1 MDIFWLGHS
10 CFRVKG
16 KDTSVLMDPVGPDT
30 GYPEAKTTADLV
42 TMSHSHPG
50 HSYLEGV
57 SGECKVLSRPGEY
70 EVKDVLAVGWR
81 TFHDNTQ
88 GSERGQ
94 NTVFRLEIEGLVLCH
109 FGDIGHVPSAAIMAE
124 IGAVDVLFVPAGGHS
139 TLPANEAAAFVRQIA
154 PKIVIPMHYKTPV
167 TRRQLETVDRF
178 LKEMAA
184 SAVAPQARLT
194 ISRATLPVGTQVV
207 LLSHPQK

>member
-1 MDIFWLGHS
+1 VDIFWLGHS

-16 KDTSVLMDPVGPDT
+16 KDTSVILDPVGPDT
-30 GYPEAKTTADLV
+30 GYSAANTPADVV
-42 TMSHSHPG
+42 TVSHSHPG

-57 SGECKVLSRPGEY
+57 TGEYRVLSRPGEY

-109 FGDIGHVPSAAIMAE
+109 FGDIGHVPSAQMMAE

-139 TLPANEAAAFVRQIA
+139 TLPPNEAAAIVRQLS
-154 PKIVIPMHYKTPV
+154 PKIVIPMHYKTPA
-167 TRRQLETVDRF
+167 TRRPLEAVDRF
-178 LKEMAA
+178 LTEMAAA
-184 SAVAPQARLT
+184 SAVPQAKLT
-194 ISRATLPVGTQVV
+194 VSRVMLPVGTQVV
-207 LLSHPQK
+207 VLAYPQK